1 MLEEN
6 SIKIQNLEFLD
17 FSSYLNERNNN
28 IDDKALNFM
37 AMGSLRLLKEL
48 NLVN

>member
-1 MLEEN
+1 MIEEN

-28 IDDKALNFM
+28 IDNKAFNFVIEII
-37 AMGSLRLLKEL
+37 S
-48 NLVN
+48 